1 MQAETEVT
9 AEARTAEPLA
19 KVTVRLLSV
28 IQEFGEIF
36 HARLVQRVGGL
47 AIPLV
52 VPATDYDGRPWT
64 NNQELRKV
72 MGYRK
77 GATGEDIETTS
88 EYCTRI
94 SGIMR
99 VYFHVLKLP
108 SKGPLHRMFQVPR
121 CWVWFA
127 RMLGGQ
133 YRPLLGTPGS
143 AFLIHTALDV
153 MGTYAKDIW
162 GIQWI
167 KMLALIYQG
176 ATEGL
181 PTGSNDEKLL
191 IGGPSPEGRSARM
204 RVLLVVERIMQAA
217 TATVSTHTIQHQP
230 PTLFS

>member
-1 MQAETEVT
+1 MTTSRSHSSYVFIIMSLHPADYLAIQSEQLTSICKLPLTSPRNRLLHIAILSSLAKAILKQAETEVT

-28 IQEFGEIF
+28 IQEFGEIL

-47 AIPLV
+47 AIPIV

-64 NNQELRKV
+64 NEQELRKV
-72 MGYRK
+72 MGYRR
-77 GATGEDIETTS
+77 GATGEDLETTS

-99 VYFHVLKLP
+99 VYFHVLKLRP

-143 AFLIHTALDV
+143 AFLIHSESGHCICT
-153 MGTYAKDIW
+153 
-162 GIQWI
+162 GI
-167 KMLALIYQG
+167 K
-176 ATEGL
+176 
-181 PTGSNDEKLL
+181 
-191 IGGPSPEGRSARM
+191 
-204 RVLLVVERIMQAA
+204 
-217 TATVSTHTIQHQP
+217 
-230 PTLFS
+230 